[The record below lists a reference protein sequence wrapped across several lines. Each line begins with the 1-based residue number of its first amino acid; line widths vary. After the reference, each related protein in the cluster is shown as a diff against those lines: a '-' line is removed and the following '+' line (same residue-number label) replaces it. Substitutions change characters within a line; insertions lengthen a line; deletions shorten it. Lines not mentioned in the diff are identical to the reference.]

1 MTDLTTIIQEIF
13 DEPDFESNDAL
24 SDFTLQR
31 GFNTHHVRIIERD
44 FNIKVFKVIEVLDRS
59 GEIGK
64 IKRTN
69 YFNTLEE
76 LDLHLRNIRKGYPQF
91 EFIPKFG
98 FLP

>member
-13 DEPDFESNDAL
+13 DEPDFQSQSSLYDFAL
-24 SDFTLQR
+24 KR

-44 FNIKVFKVIEVLDRS
+44 FSCKIFKVIEVLDRS

-69 YFNTLEE
+69 YFKTLEE
-76 LDLHLRNIRKGYPQF
+76 LDLHLRNIRRGYPQF

>member
-1 MTDLTTIIQEIF
+1 MTVAELIQEIF
-13 DEPDFESNDAL
+13 DEPDYQSDGAL

-44 FNIKVFKVIEVLDRS
+44 FHIKVFKVIEVLDKS

-64 IKRTN
+64 IKRTH
-69 YFNTLEE
+69 YFQTLDE
-76 LDLHLRNIRKGYPQF
+76 LDLHLRNIRKGYPTF
-91 EFIPKFG
+91 EFKPKFG